1 MKTEKTEL
9 SAGEWTLM
17 KALWKG
23 APMTITQLTAALKD
37 GPGWSKHTII
47 SMLSR
52 LEAKGAVRYESNGRA
67 KEYIPI
73 LEQDSTVRQETGHF
87 LDRVCDGRLGV
98 MFNAMMDAHPLTQD
112 DLDELTAI
120 LEQAKE
126 ENNHA

>member
-1 MKTEKTEL
+1 MKTEL

-23 APMTITQLTAALKD
+23 APMTIAQLTRALRD

-52 LEAKGAVRYESNGRA
+52 LESKGAVRYENNGRA

-87 LDRVCDGRLGV
+87 LDKVCDGRLGV
-98 MFNAMMDAHPLTQD
+98 MFNAMMDVRPLTQA
-112 DLDELTAI
+112 DLDELSAI

-126 ENNHA
+126 ENSHA

>member
-1 MKTEKTEL
+1 MKTEL

-17 KALWKG
+17 NTLWEG
-23 APMTITQLTAALKD
+23 APMTIAQLTGALKE

-67 KEYIPI
+67 REYSPI
-73 LEQDSTVRQETGHF
+73 LKQDSAVRQETSHF
-87 LDRVCDGRLGV
+87 LDKVCGGHLGV
-98 MFNAMMDAHPLTQD
+98 MFNAMMDVRPLTQA
-112 DLDELTAI
+112 DLDELSTI